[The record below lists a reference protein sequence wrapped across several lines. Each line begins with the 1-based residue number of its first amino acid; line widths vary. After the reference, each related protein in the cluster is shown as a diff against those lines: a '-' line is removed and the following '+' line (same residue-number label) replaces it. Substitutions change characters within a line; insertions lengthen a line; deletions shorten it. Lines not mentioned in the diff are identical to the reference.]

1 LLYFIHPVRHELYY
15 FDIHYPDGYSSRLA
29 RLIRSHRLGLKGAK
43 TYLSKED
50 RKIEGSH
57 IKSCGT
63 TAFKHL
69 HLHPTTSALGKPN
82 LQDLKEESI
91 SDLEIGVGVLSR
103 NEQEIARALSTKA
116 TINFE
121 RWINY
126 AQCAINE
133 GPIFTLKKG
142 KKHSD
147 CFNEMLEILQG
158 TDQNQKDIR
167 IKLEEY
173 YNIEVISEE
182 HS

>member
-1 LLYFIHPVRHELYY
+1 
-15 FDIHYPDGYSSRLA
+15 
-29 RLIRSHRLGLKGAK
+29 
-43 TYLSKED
+43 
-50 RKIEGSH
+50 
-57 IKSCGT
+57 
-63 TAFKHL
+63 
-69 HLHPTTSALGKPN
+69 LGKPN